1 MFSVGAAPWHGLG
14 HVLERAP
21 SIGEA
26 IKLAGLDWTVSLRP
40 MWTTLEGGS
49 TPIPVPGQ
57 RAVFRDDAGTILGT
71 VGDDFVPLQNSEAFG
86 FFEPLVGDGTLEL
99 ETAGA
104 LREGRRVWIM
114 ARIPGGP
121 EAIVPEADDIVER
134 YVLLCHGHDGSLAL
148 RCGFNP
154 VRVVCQNTLSA
165 ALERGDG
172 MFCLRHTAGLST
184 ALDGVRGVIARQ
196 IEIFHDSAAA
206 WRHLAARTCSDAAF
220 GAYALRVFAQVRG
233 EGEDAAEVQPGVQ
246 PGRRLLEAVRPLFEG
261 GTGNDVAGVR
271 GTWWAA
277 YNAITQWLT
286 HARGSA
292 QGTERERAERRF
304 DALHLGPGRK
314 LGQRALML
322 ALEAADR
329 SPARDLPPLPRSA
342 EVAEDEGPVLAVCSD
357 A

>member
-1 MFSVGAAPWHGLG
+1 MAHEVQTMFSVGAAPWHGLG
-14 HVLERAP
+14 HVLDQAP
-21 SIGEA
+21 TVAEA
-26 IKLAGLDWTVSLRP
+26 ITLAGLNWTVSLRP
-40 MWTTLEGGS
+40 MWTTLDGGA

-57 RAVFRDDAGTILGT
+57 RAVLRGDTGSILGV
-71 VGDDFVPLQNSEAFG
+71 VGGDFVPLQNADAFA
-86 FFEPLVGDGTLEL
+86 FFDPLVADGTLEL
-99 ETAGA
+99 DTAGA

-114 ARIPGGP
+114 AKIPGGP

-206 WRHLAARTCSDAAF
+206 WRYLASKACDDADFTAYVLRT
-220 GAYALRVFAQVRG
+220 FATVHAERD
-233 EGEDAAEVQPGVQ
+233 EVEEVQPGPQ
-246 PGRRLLEAVRPLFEG
+246 TGRRLLEQVRPLFEG
-261 GTGNDVAGVR
+261 GAGNDVAGVR

-277 YNAITQWLT
+277 YNAITEWLT
-286 HARGSA
+286 HERGNS
-292 QGTERERAERRF
+292 QGSERERAERRF
-304 DALHLGPGRK
+304 DALHLGVGRK
-314 LGQRALML
+314 IGQRALMI
-322 ALEAADR
+322 ALEAAE
-329 SPARDLPPLPRSA
+329 SSRDSV
-342 EVAEDEGPVLAVCSD
+342 VATGGDGAI